1 MPLRPKRCIHWHGL
15 AVCPAVNRQG
25 PEREGARASR
35 RLCAQRATRE
45 TQPIDHMSDLI
56 FPSLPSD
63 LQLLDLFRCFP
74 HSVPPLLEYHDR
86 LLRDS
91 SPLTVAER
99 ELIAAFV
106 SALNS
111 CDFCHGAHAI
121 AASVYGIDEQ
131 VLAAILADPEDA
143 PFDQRLKPI
152 LAYVKK
158 LTLTPAT
165 MTPADAKRVYDAG
178 WDERAL
184 FDAISVCALFNMMNR
199 IVLGAGI
206 LEDPRLRPA
215 EEVEG
220 RRNRMGEPGL
230 DPRQA
235 EPSYSRLSA
244 MIAPPPG

>member
-1 MPLRPKRCIHWHGL
+1 MTDR
-15 AVCPAVNRQG
+15 
-25 PEREGARASR
+25 
-35 RLCAQRATRE
+35 
-45 TQPIDHMSDLI
+45 I
-56 FPSLPSD
+56 FPSLPRD
-63 LQLLDLFRCFP
+63 LQLLDLFRRFP

-111 CDFCHGAHAI
+111 CDFCHGAHSI

-131 VLAAILADPEDA
+131 VLASILADPETA
-143 PFDQRLKPI
+143 PIDERLKPI
-152 LAYVKK
+152 LAYVRK
-158 LTLTPAT
+158 LTLTPAK
-165 MTPADAKRVYDAG
+165 MTPGDAERVYEAG

-206 LEDPRLRPA
+206 FEDPRLRPA
-215 EEVEG
+215 EEVQA
-220 RRNRMGEPGL
+220 RRTRMGEPGP
-230 DPRQA
+230 DPHRA
-235 EPSYSRLSA
+235 EPTYSRLSA
-244 MIAPPPG
+244 MIAPQSD